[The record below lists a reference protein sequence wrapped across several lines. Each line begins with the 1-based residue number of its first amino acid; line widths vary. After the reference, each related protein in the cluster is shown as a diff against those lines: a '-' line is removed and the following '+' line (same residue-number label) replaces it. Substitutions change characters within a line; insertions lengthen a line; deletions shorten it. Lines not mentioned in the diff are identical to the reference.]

1 VPGKKTKPASL
12 RLRDLPLTF
21 VAGAVAR
28 RRPMAS
34 GSKSRSSPL
43 APEKK
48 PAPPGAG
55 RRPRANDLRSRSSLA
70 ALGLAWLRKFQAN
83 AHAALASRD
92 PEFVHQLRVG
102 LRRMRGLHG
111 VLQAVDAGRFGPE
124 YSASRDAMRWIAGV
138 LGASRDADVFVHE
151 TLPILSVDLAKTVRA
166 QLRRRALNYQARQRE
181 HTGVVLAGTRFGSL
195 PALIGAAFAAPATR
209 SPDERDDRV
218 RRALGDLLERR
229 ARRARK
235 CARHT
240 ETASAEALHHFRIEV
255 KKLRYLSQVAAP
267 LHDEAV
273 AQPYLVAV
281 ENLQALLGEMQD
293 LATAQRLVSELAQ
306 QAGDSAATMVAPIE
320 KTLNV
325 RRALLLEHIVVSARE
340 FRRLRPFWRV
350 A

>member
-1 VPGKKTKPASL
+1 MPGKKTKPASL

-21 VAGAVAR
+21 AAGVVAR
-28 RRPMAS
+28 RRPMAN
-34 GSKSRSSPL
+34 GPKSRSSPL
-43 APEKK
+43 EPEKK

-55 RRPRANDLRSRSSLA
+55 RKPRANDLRSRSNLA

-83 AHAALASRD
+83 AHAALDSRD

-111 VLQAVDAGRFGPE
+111 VLQAVDAGPFGPE

-151 TLPILSVDLAKTVRA
+151 TLPILSVDLTQTVRA
-166 QLRRRALNYQARQRE
+166 KLRRRALNYQAKQHE
-181 HTGVVLAGTRFGSL
+181 HTGATLAGARFGSL
-195 PALIGAAFAAPATR
+195 PALIGAAFATRATR

-218 RRALGDLLERR
+218 TRALGDLLERR
-229 ARRARK
+229 AKRARK

-240 ETASAEALHHFRIEV
+240 ETASAEALHRFRLEV
-255 KKLRYLSQVAAP
+255 KKLRYLSQMAAP

-273 AQPYLVAV
+273 ARPYLVAV
-281 ENLQALLGEMQD
+281 ENLQALLGQMQD
-293 LATAQRLVSELAQ
+293 LATAQRLVPELVQ
-306 QAGDSAATMVAPIE
+306 QADDSAASMVAPIE
-320 KTLNV
+320 KTLNM
-325 RRALLLEHIVVSARE
+325 RRAALLGHIVMAARE

-350 A
+350 P

>member
-1 VPGKKTKPASL
+1 
-12 RLRDLPLTF
+12 
-21 VAGAVAR
+21 
-28 RRPMAS
+28 MAS
-34 GSKSRSSPL
+34 GPKSRSSPL
-43 APEKK
+43 EPEKK

-55 RRPRANDLRSRSSLA
+55 RKPRANDLRSRSNLA

-83 AHAALASRD
+83 AHAALDSRD